1 MARRT
6 PAGKKPRTHISST
19 RAGRLYRLLKQLDG
33 QSVLRTALLKKLRVG
48 MRTFYRDVD
57 LLRECGIQVDVDGE
71 GYSLQGTLSDALHQL
86 PFPDPELTFG
96 DIETLM
102 RGKSA
107 THEKLRALFKKISK

>member
-1 MARRT
+1 
-6 PAGKKPRTHISST
+6 
-19 RAGRLYRLLKQLDG
+19 
-33 QSVLRTALLKKLRVG
+33 
-48 MRTFYRDVD
+48 
-57 LLRECGIQVDVDGE
+57 VDGE

-107 THEKLRALFKKISK
+107 THEKLRSLFKKISK